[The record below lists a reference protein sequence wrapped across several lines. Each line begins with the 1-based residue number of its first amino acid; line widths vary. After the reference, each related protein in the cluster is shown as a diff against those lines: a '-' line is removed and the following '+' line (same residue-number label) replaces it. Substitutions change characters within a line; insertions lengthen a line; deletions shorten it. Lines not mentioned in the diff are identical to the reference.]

1 MELPSL
7 TEIKKYRKKLGITQT
22 ELAEKA
28 GISQSLIARVEAGTV
43 DPRYS
48 KIESIFRAL
57 NELKREEIKVEEIMS
72 REVVTVNISDPISKA
87 IELMEEHN
95 VSQLPVFM
103 RNGMVGSISDEIVLK
118 QMSRGVDI
126 KDMPSR
132 KVKDFME
139 ESFPFINPTSPLSMV
154 SRLLEHNNAVLVVE
168 KGKVRGI
175 VTNADLL
182 KVLH

>member
-7 TEIKKYRKKLGITQT
+7 TEIKKYRKKLAITQT
-22 ELAEKA
+22 ELAKKA
-28 GISQSLIARVEAGTV
+28 KISQSLIARVEAGTV

-57 NELKREEIKVEEIMS
+57 NELKKEEIKVEEIMS
-72 REVVTVNISDPISKA
+72 CGVVTVNTSDPISKA
-87 IELMEEHN
+87 IGLMEDHN
-95 VSQLPVFM
+95 VSQLPVFK
-103 RNGMVGSISDEIVLK
+103 RNRVVGSISDEIILR
-118 QMSRGVDI
+118 QISGGVDI

-139 ESFPFINPTSPLSMV
+139 ESFPFIKPTSPLSMV
-154 SRLLEHNNAVLVVE
+154 SKLLEHNNAVLVVA
-168 KGKVRGI
+168 KGKVKGI

-182 KVLH
+182 KVLR

>member
-1 MELPSL
+1 MDLPSL

-22 ELAEKA
+22 ELAKKA

-48 KIESIFRAL
+48 KIESIFSAL
-57 NELKREEIKVEEIMS
+57 NELKKEEIRVEEIMS
-72 REVVTVNISDPISKA
+72 LGVVRVTPQDSISRA
-87 IELMEEHN
+87 IALMEEHN
-95 VSQLPVFM
+95 VSQLPVFR
-103 RNGMVGSISDEIVLK
+103 RNQVVGSISDEMVLK
-118 QMSRGVDI
+118 QISGGVDI

-154 SRLLEHNNAVLVVE
+154 SKLLEHNNAVLVVA
-168 KGKVRGI
+168 KGKVKGI

-182 KVLH
+182 KVLR